1 MPEPVES
8 ESLNQSN
15 VQENGDTNVSAI
27 SSSVS
32 KLSTKSSK
40 KRTFGKSKTINL
52 KVTTLDGTVNDVSI
66 ERNAKGQELFD
77 GVCDSVDLLER
88 DYFGLVYL
96 DEDGFRQWLVL
107 DKRIAKQLKGQPL
120 EFAFEVKFYPL
131 DPSQLQEDVTRYQLC
146 LQIRNDI
153 LSGKLRIR
161 GLQPSNIRLF
171 EPSPG
176 RCVYL

>member
-1 MPEPVES
+1 M
-8 ESLNQSN
+8 
-15 VQENGDTNVSAI
+15 
-27 SSSVS
+27 
-32 KLSTKSSK
+32 
-40 KRTFGKSKTINL
+40 
-52 KVTTLDGTVNDVSI
+52 
-66 ERNAKGQELFD
+66 RNAKGQELFD

-153 LSGKLRIR
+153 LSGK
-161 GLQPSNIRLF
+161 
-171 EPSPG
+171 
-176 RCVYL
+176 